1 MAGYKLKIFFTLNF
15 FIIILDQV
23 SKWYI
28 HKNYRLGETMD
39 VISGF
44 FNITYVR
51 NYGAAFGFLNSS
63 PETFRKL
70 FFLIFPVL
78 AMIFVI
84 FLIKALKKSENL
96 ELFCYSLI
104 FAGALGNYL
113 DRLNYGY
120 VVDFLDFHY
129 KAVYHYPA
137 FNVADMSIVTGV
149 AALILGPLI
158 FKKA

>member
-1 MAGYKLKIFFTLNF
+1 LKSYKLKVFFILNF
-15 FIIILDQV
+15 FILISDQW

-28 HKNYRLGETMD
+28 HKNYRLGETLD

-51 NYGAAFGFLNSS
+51 NFGAAFGFLNSS
-63 PETFRKL
+63 PETFRKI

-78 AMIFVI
+78 AMIFVLY
-84 FLIKALKKSENL
+84 LIYMLSKSEKL
-96 ELFCYSLI
+96 ELYCYSLI

-113 DRLNYGY
+113 DRWNYGY

-129 KAVYHYPA
+129 KALYHYPA
-137 FNVADMSIVTGV
+137 FNVADMSIVSGV
-149 AALILGPLI
+149 AILILGPFF